1 MYLCLL
7 LSLQRP
13 RAPHFPHVCSGRN
26 FLLKESVWREEGGLI
41 SGGQPG
47 AVAFESARARA
58 HVCEHARGRACACEP
73 VGAPALPCGWSEL
86 QDFLTTL
93 SLLLPPVD
101 SPGLDARPARLVRAA
116 HVVA

>member
-58 HVCEHARGRACACEP
+58 HVCEHARGRACEP